1 MKRRALLPV
10 YVCAAV
16 ALATGHL
23 AYAQDQVV
31 TRVTDAMLQDPDPA
45 DWLSWRR
52 TLDGWGVQP
61 ARSDRPE
68 QRGRATARLVLG
80 SPTRGVADDADRA
93 RRRHVCREPGQ
104 RGPGARRAHGRLPL
118 GVSPRDGRATPEHGA
133 DAQPCRLPGP
143 GHPSLR
149 RGPHDP
155 ESPPRF
161 GRIVLLAAHELPI
174 KHEARLAKCSRN
186 FVRDSRTFMISPVSL
201 STQCNWNTRFAMS
214 TPTTVACWTLRF
226 VWEDLASPLGT
237 NDAVGPRGSI
247 VPRRLW
253 PSGNAGAGHSI
264 LPELVEG

>member
-61 ARSDRPE
+61 ARPDRPE

-93 RRRHVCREPGQ
+93 RRRHVCRET
-104 RGPGARRAHGRLPL
+104 
-118 GVSPRDGRATPEHGA
+118 RATW
-133 DAQPCRLPGP
+133 
-143 GHPSLR
+143 SR
-149 RGPHDP
+149 R
-155 ESPPRF
+155 STR
-161 GRIVLLAAHELPI
+161 
-174 KHEARLAKCSRN
+174 ARATS
-186 FVRDSRTFMISPVSL
+186 S
-201 STQCNWNTRFAMS
+201 
-214 TPTTVACWTLRF
+214 
-226 VWEDLASPLGT
+226 
-237 NDAVGPRGSI
+237 GSI
-247 VPRRLW
+247 AARWTSDFRSTAQMRSLAVYQDLVIHRAPRATR
-253 PSGNAGAGHSI
+253 S
-264 LPELVEG
+264 